1 MLTVSKHSDRHDA
14 LSTMLKRMAKTRMR
28 EGYILC
34 VLFHRRW
41 RACGYIFITVTV
53 AYMLFMLGLIFMGG
67 ILGFLLACYCGI
79 MTCEGDDKG
88 KLGMHVTCC
97 VVSKVVGVSGGVAEC
112 WCRSGNGRKVSIVLL
127 LEGYYGICQLGACI
141 QVRP

>member
-1 MLTVSKHSDRHDA
+1 MLTVSERSDRHDA
-14 LSTMLKRMAKTRMR
+14 LPTMLKCMAKTRMR
-28 EGYILC
+28 EGCTLC

-53 AYMLFMLGLIFMGG
+53 AYVLFMLSLIFKGE
-67 ILGFLLACYCGI
+67 ISGFLLACYCGI
-79 MTCEGDDKG
+79 IMCEGDDKG
-88 KLGMHVTCC
+88 KLGVHVTCC

-127 LEGYYGICQLGACI
+127 L
-141 QVRP
+141 